1 MTNMPCLQ
9 HERNG
14 LTPGMSATVA
24 WFIPATVCSDAD
36 PDTLRRARQTVTF
49 GLAIVC
55 AGVFYT
61 AVLIW
66 MNIALPALIVAT
78 GTTVVL
84 AGLLVMRWTGRIV
97 PAANIVIAGLFGV
110 LTVLPSRMGGHGA
123 APLFWYAAVPL
134 IAMSIVG
141 KRSACAWSGLAA
153 LSLCAFYALAS
164 AGYAVPNDLSRTQ
177 YDLYELIV
185 SLGLVAVVLALTS
198 LYEFHKNQALSQV
211 RESEEAL
218 RSQRDFAQA
227 VVETAQ
233 CIVLVLDV
241 NGRIVRFNRFMEET
255 SGYQLEEVQGK
266 DWFTTLLPQRDH
278 QRMRA
283 LFDQAKG
290 GAPTNGNANPI
301 VTKDGHEREI
311 EWYDR
316 TLRDSSGE
324 IVGLLA
330 VGQDITERM
339 RAEER
344 SRLTQFAVDRA
355 PEAVFWL
362 GPDARFVYVNDAST
376 RLLGYSRDELLSM
389 RVPDVCPRHSEDAW
403 PDHWREIEKR
413 GSFTFETDLRQ
424 KDGQCREA
432 EITVNLVEFEGKKVN
447 CAFVRDVSELK
458 RAKDALQEERNK
470 LRSVVDAMDG
480 MDTMLTIQ
488 DWDYNIIYQ
497 NGAMERTFGGL
508 GGKCYKVYEGND
520 TVCQGCPVK
529 QAFADGQSHT
539 AERAVPQPG
548 GKTVYFDNTAH
559 PVRNAAGEITSC
571 VEVVRNITDRKLAEK
586 TLRESEQKHRTLF
599 ESSRDALL
607 ILDPDVG
614 YIDCNSAAV
623 ELFGASS
630 KEELLSLAPPQLS
643 PEYQPDGSHSA
654 ELAREKIEKS
664 LRDGS
669 HSWDWTYKRLDGREF
684 FGDVLATKMNWGG
697 KVVLQGT
704 IRDITERVEAE
715 KARQLALERQ
725 QKLTDLQRALLGP
738 GELPAKLKLITDGV
752 VEIFDADFCRI
763 WITQSGD
770 LCDSGCMHAEVKEGP
785 HVCRYRDRCLRLM
798 ASSGRYTHIDG
809 EVHRRVPFGCY
820 KIGRVAAGDDPKFLT
835 NEAQADPRV
844 HNHEWTKELGLVSFA
859 GYQLRPPGGDTIGV
873 LALFAKHKITP
884 KEDALLE
891 SLGSTA
897 VQMIQKA
904 RAEDEAIQQNRFLT
918 SVLESLN
925 HPFMVLHAHN
935 YSVLMANTAARRC
948 GPPNA
953 KTCHGVSHHRD
964 TPCDSAEHVCPLN
977 EVKRTGRPVTV
988 EHLHRA
994 PDGSPQPVEVHS
1006 HPIFDENGQV
1016 VHVIEYSLDITD
1028 RKRAQARLEAM
1039 QQKLI
1044 ESSRKA
1050 GMAEVATGVLHN
1062 VGNVLNSV
1070 NVSASV
1076 VVDKVRRS
1084 KAQGLTKVAE
1094 LVGQHTQDLGK
1105 FITEDEHGKHLPRF
1119 LATLAETIASEQ
1131 TVMLEE
1137 LQSLTKNIDH
1147 IKTIVATQ
1155 QSYAGASGLVEST
1168 SLNDLLEDALA
1179 LRMGESSFER
1189 HAVHVDQ
1196 DIADLPPIEVDKQK
1210 LLQVL
1215 INLIRNAK
1223 HSVVERGQDDRRLT
1237 LRAAIANGDRVRIE
1251 VADNGMGIAP
1261 ENLTRIF
1268 AHGFTTKQTKG
1279 GRGFGLHH
1287 SALIAKEMGGSLTA
1301 DSDGPGKGA
1310 TFTLELPLRVTNAHE
1325 RKSHRRP
1332 EVGAAHP

>member
-1 MTNMPCLQ
+1 MTNMPCLK
-9 HERNG
+9 HERDG
-14 LTPGMSATVA
+14 LSARMITAVA

-49 GLAIVC
+49 GFAILC

-61 AVLIW
+61 AVLMW
-66 MNIALPALIVAT
+66 MNNALPALIVAT
-78 GTTVVL
+78 GTAVVF

-141 KRSACAWSGLAA
+141 KRSAFVWSGLAA
-153 LSLCAFYALAS
+153 VSLCAFYALAS
-164 AGYAVPNDLSRTQ
+164 AGYAVPNDLSRTE
-177 YDLYELIV
+177 YDLFQLIV

-198 LYEFHKNQALSQV
+198 LYEFYKNQALSQV

-218 RSQRDFAQA
+218 RSERDFAQA

-233 CIVLVLDV
+233 FIVLVLDAD
-241 NGRIVRFNRFMEET
+241 GRIVRFNRFMEGI
-255 SGYQLEEVQGK
+255 SGYQLEDVQGK
-266 DWFTTLLPQRDH
+266 DWFTTFLPRRDH
-278 QRMRA
+278 QRVRA
-283 LFDQAKG
+283 MFDRAKG
-290 GAPTNGNANPI
+290 GAPTRGSANPI

-316 TLRDSSGE
+316 PLRDNSGE

-355 PEAVFWL
+355 SDAVFWL
-362 GPDARFVYVNDAST
+362 GPDARFVYANDAAT
-376 RLLGYSRDELLSM
+376 QLLGYSREELLSM
-389 RVPDVCPRHSEDAW
+389 RVPDVCPCHTVEAW
-403 PDHWREIEKR
+403 PDHWQEIEQR
-413 GSFTFETDLRQ
+413 GSFTFKTDLRQ
-424 KDGQCREA
+424 KDGQSRA
-432 EITVNLVEFEGKKVN
+432 VEITVNLVEFEGKKVN
-447 CAFVRDVSELK
+447 CAFVRDVSELR
-458 RAKDALQEERNK
+458 RAKDALQEERNR
-470 LRSVVDAMDG
+470 LRSIVDAMDG
-480 MDTMLTIQ
+480 MDAMLTIQ
-488 DWDYNIIYQ
+488 DPDYNIIYQ
-497 NGAMERTFGGL
+497 NGAMERMFGGL
-508 GGKCYKVYEGND
+508 GEKCYKIYEGKD
-520 TVCQGCPVK
+520 QTCEGCPVQ

-539 AERAVPQPG
+539 SEREVTSLG
-548 GKTVYFDNTAH
+548 DETVYFDNTAH
-559 PVRNAAGEITSC
+559 PVRNAAGEVTSC
-571 VEVVRNITDRKLAEK
+571 VEVVRNVTNRKLAEK
-586 TLRESEQKHRTLF
+586 
-599 ESSRDALL
+599 
-607 ILDPDVG
+607 
-614 YIDCNSAAV
+614 
-623 ELFGASS
+623 
-630 KEELLSLAPPQLS
+630 
-643 PEYQPDGSHSA
+643 
-654 ELAREKIEKS
+654 ARE
-664 LRDGS
+664 R
-669 HSWDWTYKRLDGREF
+669 
-684 FGDVLATKMNWGG
+684 AM
-697 KVVLQGT
+697 
-704 IRDITERVEAE
+704 
-715 KARQLALERQ
+715 ERQ

-738 GELPAKLKLITDGV
+738 GELGAKLKLITDGV

-763 WITQSGD
+763 WITQPGD

-798 ASSGRYTHIDG
+798 ASSGRYTHVDG

-820 KIGRVAAGDDPKFLT
+820 KIGRVASGDDSKFLT
-835 NEAQADPRV
+835 NEAQTDPRV

-859 GYQLRPPGGDTIGV
+859 GYQLRPPGGETIGV
-873 LALFAKHKITP
+873 LALFAKHKVTP
-884 KEDALLE
+884 EEDSLLE

-897 VQMIQKA
+897 AQMIQKA

-925 HPFMVLHAHN
+925 HPFMVLHAHD

-964 TPCDSAEHVCPLN
+964 TPCDTAEHVCPLN

-994 PDGSPQPVEVHS
+994 PDGSPQPAEVHS
-1006 HPIFDENGQV
+1006 HPIFDETGQV

-1039 QQKLI
+1039 QQKLV

-1084 KAQGLTKVAE
+1084 KAHGLAKVAE
-1094 LVGQHTQDLGK
+1094 LVGQHTQDLDK
-1105 FITEDEHGKHLPRF
+1105 FITEDERGKNLPRF
-1119 LATLAETIASEQ
+1119 LATLAETVSDEQ
-1131 TVMLEE
+1131 TVMLNE
-1137 LQSLTKNIDH
+1137 LQSLTKNIEH

-1168 SLNDLLEDALA
+1168 SLNDLLKDA
-1179 LRMGESSFER
+1179 LRMSESSFER
-1189 HAVHVDQ
+1189 HAVHVEQ
-1196 DIADLPPIEVDKQK
+1196 DIAELPPIEVDKQK
-1210 LLQVL
+1210 LLQIL

-1223 HSVVERGQDDRRLT
+1223 HSVVERGEDDRRLT
-1237 LRAAIANGDRVRIE
+1237 LRAAITDDDHVRIE

-1268 AHGFTTKQTKG
+1268 AHGFTTKQAKG

-1310 TFTLELPLRVTNAHE
+1310 TFTIELPLRVTNAHE